1 MLIVLCGGKGGTG
14 KSTVAT
20 NLAAMRAAS
29 GRDVLLVNTDPT
41 GIAASWA
48 ERREEAGIK
57 PSLACINLFGKTV
70 AAELR
75 KQLPR
80 FDDVI
85 VDCAGADSNEQRQ
98 AMLVAD
104 KLIIPSQPSQFDI
117 DALSQVDV
125 TVGHA
130 KSFNDVPALVVTN
143 GASTHPAST
152 DQQDVADAIS
162 GMVNLTMAASVVRYR
177 LSFKR
182 AAAEGRAVHEY
193 QPVDQKA
200 ADEMAALYAE
210 VFGEKP

>member
-1 MLIVLCGGKGGTG
+1 MLIAVCGGKGGTG
-14 KSTVAT
+14 KSTLAT
-20 NLAAMRAAS
+20 NLAAMRAAD

-57 PSLACINLFGKTV
+57 PGLTCINLFGKTV

-75 KQLPR
+75 KQIPR

-98 AMLVAD
+98 AMLVAN
-104 KLIIPSQPSQFDI
+104 KLVIPSQPSQFDI

-130 KSFNDVPALVVTN
+130 KSFNDVPAIVVTN

-152 DQQDVADAIS
+152 DHQDVADAIS
-162 GMVNLTMAASVVRYR
+162 DMPNLQMAASVVRYR

-193 QPVDQKA
+193 LPVDQKA

-210 VFGEKP
+210 IFGVKP